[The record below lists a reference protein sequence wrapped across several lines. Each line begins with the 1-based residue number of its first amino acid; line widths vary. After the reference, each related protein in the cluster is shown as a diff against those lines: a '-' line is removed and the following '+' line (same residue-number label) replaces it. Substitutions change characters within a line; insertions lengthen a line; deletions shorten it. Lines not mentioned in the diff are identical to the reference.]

1 MIDRKGFH
9 HIYEYLELGYPYEE
23 IEFMMEFIMKKLGIY
38 VTEKDTLKKEL
49 SKGTVEQGKYPQ
61 TD

>member
-1 MIDRKGFH
+1 M
-9 HIYEYLELGYPYEE
+9 GYPYEE